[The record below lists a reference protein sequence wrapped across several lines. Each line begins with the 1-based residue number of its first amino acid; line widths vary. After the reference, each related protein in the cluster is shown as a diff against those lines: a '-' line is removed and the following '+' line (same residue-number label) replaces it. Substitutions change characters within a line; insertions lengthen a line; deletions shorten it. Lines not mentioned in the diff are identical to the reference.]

1 MIYNVF
7 GQEIYNEFI
16 SNQGD
21 ISDEIYFLHLRT
33 EQGRSNKKQISKKHC

>member
-33 EQGRSNKKQISKKHC
+33 EQGRSNKNKSQKKHC